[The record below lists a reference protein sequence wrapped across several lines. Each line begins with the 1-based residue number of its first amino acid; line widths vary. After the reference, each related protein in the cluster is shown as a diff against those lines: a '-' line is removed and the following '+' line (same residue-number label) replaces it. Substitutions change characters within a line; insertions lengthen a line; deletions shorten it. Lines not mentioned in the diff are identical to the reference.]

1 MMTNIRIANIKSI
14 WPLSLSTTQQINAR
28 IKTKK
33 DSHWM
38 TYDICESGQ
47 PKKKN
52 QGHIINTPWQLQHKL
67 YYFKKILNYKKL
79 KKYI

>member
-47 PKKKN
+47 PKKK
-52 QGHIINTPWQLQHKL
+52 IKAIS
-67 YYFKKILNYKKL
+67 
-79 KKYI
+79 